1 MLYQLSYSPNELNDL
16 AAFFDGYTL
25 GCADEADVYPKHG
38 NVARGQRK
46 NRSEPSSEPH
56 LTPTRRAHAR
66 SSRRDSWRR
75 SPRVDRL
82 RTLRAV
88 HQDRRCTR
96 CSACGIRSHDPLA
109 NRARTH
115 RESAQTH
122 RESARLIASA
132 ESLTHPPRARSTRE
146 PGLAWVWP
154 R

>member
-96 CSACGIRSHDPLA
+96 CSACGIRSHGPLSIPSLRMPPTHLSGSAGIAGTDPLA

-122 RESARLIASA
+122 RCL
-132 ESLTHPPRARSTRE
+132 LY
-146 PGLAWVWP
+146 
-154 R
+154 